1 MKKVLVGILGLLFVA
16 TMGLAKEKG
25 ETASAFLKLGAG
37 ARPAGM
43 GDAYCAVADDATA
56 VYWNPAGLTQVEEK
70 QGTFMFLRPMTE
82 VKDLAM
88 SYIGLAIPSAYGK
101 FGGAITYYGY
111 GEMDDVTGEKDGK
124 PVTNKT
130 WDAYDF
136 ACSFSFAKKVKDTGL
151 GATLKIINGKIAEST
166 AIAFACDFGL
176 LQKKDRLSI
185 GAVIKNIGSSM
196 KYEEEGFSLPLS
208 VKTGVSYK
216 LLKLPL
222 LLSSDLTMP
231 NDNKAY
237 LNLGAEYSVKEV
249 FSLRCGYKSGPEDE
263 GKGIT
268 LGAGTKYLDV
278 YSFDYA
284 YQTFD
289 KLGDAHRISLSAK
302 F

>member
-1 MKKVLVGILGLLFVA
+1 MKNWIIILGAVAIA
-16 TMGLAKEKG
+16 TMGFAKEKG

-56 VYWNPAGLTQVEEK
+56 VYWNPAGLTEVEEK

-82 VKDLAM
+82 VPDLAM
-88 SYIGLAIPSAYGK
+88 SYIGLAIPSIYGK

-111 GEMDDVTGEKDGK
+111 GEMDEITGEKDGN
-124 PVTNKT
+124 PVKNKT

-151 GATLKIINGKIAEST
+151 GATLKVVNGKLAEST

-185 GAVIKNIGSSM
+185 GAVVRNIGNSM
-196 KYEEEGFSLPLS
+196 KYENEDFSLPFS

-216 LLKLPL
+216 LLRLPL
-222 LLSSDLTMP
+222 LLSSDITFP
-231 NDNKAY
+231 NDNKIY
-237 LNLGAEYSVKEV
+237 LNLGAEYSVREV
-249 FSLRCGYKSGPEDE
+249 FSLRCGYKSGSPKDE
-263 GKGIT
+263 GKGFT
-268 LGAGTKYLDV
+268 LGAGTNYLDL

-284 YQTFD
+284 YQTFN
-289 KLGDAHRISLSAK
+289 KLGDNHRISLSAK